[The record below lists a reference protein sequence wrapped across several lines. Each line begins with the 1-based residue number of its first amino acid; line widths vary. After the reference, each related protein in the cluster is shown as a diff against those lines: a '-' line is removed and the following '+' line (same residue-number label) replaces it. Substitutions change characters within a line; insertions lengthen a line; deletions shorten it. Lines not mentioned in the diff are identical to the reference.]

1 MSSETAPPVVRVEGR
16 GPVRRLIL
24 NRPER
29 HNAQNPQMW
38 AELAAAGRA
47 LTADPDVRCVVL
59 TGEGPSFSS
68 GIDLQEMRAPTGFIR
83 RLAVNPPG
91 DPDPMLSAIADAQD
105 AFRWIPTAPFV
116 VIAAITGAAIGA
128 GCQLALA
135 CDFRF
140 VAADATL
147 GLREVTLGLLPDLG
161 ATATFP
167 RLLGRERALDLILTG
182 RGLSGVEASAL
193 GLALHGGPASEVVAA
208 ATRYAATLAQAH
220 RAALAYTKWAVD
232 EPDPTR
238 STHLAGI
245 GQAACIRTPTPR
257 SPLGAITDDAP

>member
-1 MSSETAPPVVRVEGR
+1 MSSETALPVVRVEGR

-83 RLAVNPPG
+83 RLAASPPG

-116 VIAAITGAAIGA
+116 VVAAITGAAIGA

-140 VAADATL
+140 VAAD
-147 GLREVTLGLLPDLG
+147 
-161 ATATFP
+161 
-167 RLLGRERALDLILTG
+167 
-182 RGLSGVEASAL
+182 
-193 GLALHGGPASEVVAA
+193 
-208 ATRYAATLAQAH
+208 ATLAQAH

-257 SPLGAITDDAP
+257 SPLGAPTDDAP